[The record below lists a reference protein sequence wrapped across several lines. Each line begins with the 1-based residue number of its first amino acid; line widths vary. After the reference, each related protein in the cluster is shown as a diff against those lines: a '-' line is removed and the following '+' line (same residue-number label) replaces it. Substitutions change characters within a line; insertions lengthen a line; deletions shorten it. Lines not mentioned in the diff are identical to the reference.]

1 MRDIPKSPRI
11 IEIRKKRQK
20 KIIKLSIFSVVIFA
34 GLIFGLSCLSKEK
47 HITIN
52 KIKVSGAYVLNEENI
67 IEVTKNELSGKFLY
81 LFARN
86 NTFIYPKNEILE
98 SLLKNF
104 PRIEELSL
112 SLNGLNDLE
121 INIKERKGEY
131 LYCGEKIPEDKNL
144 LGDNCYFLNDE
155 GLIFDEAPYFSG
167 DIYFK
172 FYISMAKGLDPLGK
186 KLLDTQRFHELTY
199 FFNRI
204 NKTVLKTVYF
214 EMGSDGINNLYL
226 EKKNNII
233 NPKIIFKDEDSL
245 EILLENLTL
254 AMGKEEFYNE
264 LMSKYDSLEYIDLR
278 FKNKI
283 LYKFR

>member
-20 KIIKLSIFSVVIFA
+20 KIIKMSIFSIIILA
-34 GLIFGLSCLSKEK
+34 GLVFGLSCLSREK
-47 HITIN
+47 HIVIN
-52 KIKVSGAYVLNEENI
+52 NIKVIGAYVLGEDEI
-67 IEVTKNELSGKFLY
+67 IEIAKNELSGKYFY

-86 NTFIYPKNEILE
+86 NTFIYPKNEIEE

-104 PRIEELSL
+104 PRIEKLSIG
-112 SLNGLNDLE
+112 LNGLNELE
-121 INIKERKGEY
+121 ISIEERRGEY
-131 LYCGEKIPEDKNL
+131 LYCGDRIPESKSE

-172 FYISMAKGLDPLGK
+172 FYVPLESGADPLGK
-186 KLLDTQRFHELTY
+186 KVLETERFHELAY

-204 NKTVLKTVYF
+204 NKIGLKTVYF
-214 EMGSDGINNLYL
+214 EQGSDGINNLYL
-226 EKKNNII
+226 EEKNNSL
-233 NPKIIFKDEDSL
+233 NPRIIFKNEDNL
-245 EILLENLTL
+245 EVLLDNLTL
-254 AMGKEEFYNE
+254 AMKKDEFFNE
-264 LMSKYDSLEYIDLR
+264 LMSKYNTLDYIDLR